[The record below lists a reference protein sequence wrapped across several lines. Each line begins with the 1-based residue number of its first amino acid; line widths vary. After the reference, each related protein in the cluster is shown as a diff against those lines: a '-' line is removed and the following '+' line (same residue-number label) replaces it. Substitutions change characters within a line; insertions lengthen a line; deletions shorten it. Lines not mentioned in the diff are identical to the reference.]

1 MRTLK
6 DYEEKMVASA
16 YPRFQSWQS
25 MPSDVQD
32 VKLPAYQQTP
42 SAYAELYELVAN

>member
-1 MRTLK
+1 MRTLR
-6 DYEEKMVASA
+6 DYEKKMVASA

-25 MPSDVQD
+25 MPSGAQEVQ
-32 VKLPAYQQTP
+32 LPAYQQTP